1 MNKKIYRVKT
11 KYFEHFLEKEL
22 TVPCIGSEYGSFFFN
37 WSLETAKQFM
47 KHLMSMQPTKFYIS
61 STSEIEAVS
70 SKTAV
75 FQKIMEGYNK
85 IGNKKIDKF
94 EFISFIPFIVES
106 NSELALSTTLSYFCL
121 ENENLDIITKSEVGL
136 FIDSFFRSLHNLL
149 IFDDNDELYQ
159 KTKDNILKLCEQSI
173 DEICNTIFKS
183 EEDELPVID
192 VIRKLPPEIK
202 KMIKTVNTGLYNSFL
217 YYGKKIKEENLN

>member
-22 TVPCIGSEYGSFFFN
+22 TVPCMGSEYGSFFFN

-85 IGNKKIDKF
+85 IGNK
-94 EFISFIPFIVES
+94 
-106 NSELALSTTLSYFCL
+106 
-121 ENENLDIITKSEVGL
+121 
-136 FIDSFFRSLHNLL
+136 
-149 IFDDNDELYQ
+149 
-159 KTKDNILKLCEQSI
+159 
-173 DEICNTIFKS
+173 
-183 EEDELPVID
+183 
-192 VIRKLPPEIK
+192 
-202 KMIKTVNTGLYNSFL
+202 
-217 YYGKKIKEENLN
+217 